1 MFGTR
6 RLLAAAVTAVAL
18 TSVVA
23 GCGGHDMSASGNA
36 TDAMFVDGM
45 IPHHESAIEMAKIAQ
60 TRAEHPEIRT
70 LAKNII
76 SSQSA
81 EIAEM
86 KKLKDELPDGDHMG
100 HDNMGMSDHEMG
112 MDGDVSELK
121 TAKPF
126 DKAFIDMMV
135 PHHEGAV
142 RMATMLLKNGELPE
156 LQTMARA
163 IKKAQE
169 AEIEQMRSWRK
180 DWYGSSK
187 VSGSGGAMG
196 SSTMMDDQ

>member
-1 MFGTR
+1 MFRTR

-18 TSVVA
+18 TVGTA
-23 GCGGHDMSASGNA
+23 GCGGHDMSASGNS

-45 IPHHESAIEMAKIAQ
+45 IPHHESAIEMAKLAE
-60 TRAEHPEIRT
+60 TRAEHPEIRR

-76 SSQSA
+76 ASQSE
-81 EIAEM
+81 EITQM
-86 KKLKDELPDGDHMG
+86 KRLKDELPDGDHMG
-100 HDNMGMSDHEMG
+100 HDNMGMSDHAMG

-163 IKKAQE
+163 IIKAQE
-169 AEIEQMRSWRK
+169 TEIQQMRSWRK
-180 DWYGSSK
+180 AWYGSAT
-187 VSGSGGAMG
+187 VSGSGAMDG
-196 SSTMMDDQ
+196 STTMDDDR